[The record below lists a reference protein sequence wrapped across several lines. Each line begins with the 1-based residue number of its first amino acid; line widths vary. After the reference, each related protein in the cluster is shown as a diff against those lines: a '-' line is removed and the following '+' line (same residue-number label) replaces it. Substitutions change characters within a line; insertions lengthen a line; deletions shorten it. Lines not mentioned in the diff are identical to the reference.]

1 VRPDPSPG
9 RGIELEAIYS
19 ALHRAYGPQNWW
31 PAQTEFEI
39 AVGAILVQRT
49 SWRNAE
55 LALEAL
61 RSRGLLEP
69 SRLKKLSHSQLS
81 ALVRSSGFARAK
93 AAYLLD
99 LSHFVIDNCGIDSLR
114 KRPTVQLRS
123 DLLQIHGIGPETA
136 DSILLYLFNRAAW
149 VVDAYATRMFTRLS
163 GEVFDSSRQRQLMRP
178 WAESGRTSDMQELHA
193 LIVAHAKAHC
203 RSRARCEGCPLETEC
218 EFPRRGGGAAKI

>member
-1 VRPDPSPG
+1 MRPDPSHG
-9 RGIELEAIYS
+9 REIEIEAIYS
-19 ALHRAYGPQNWW
+19 TLHRAYGPQNWW

-61 RSRGLLEP
+61 RSRDLLEP
-69 SRLKKLSHSQLS
+69 SRLAELSHSQLS

-93 AAYLLD
+93 AAYLLE
-99 LSHFVIDNCGIDSLR
+99 LSRFVVDNAGIESLR
-114 KRPTVQLRS
+114 QRPTVQLRS

-136 DSILLYLFNRAAW
+136 DSILLYLFDRAAW
-149 VVDAYATRMFTRLS
+149 VVDAYATRMLTRFS

-178 WAESGRTSDMQELHA
+178 WAEAGRTSDMQELHA

-203 RSRARCEGCPLETEC
+203 RSRARCEGCPLEPEC
-218 EFPRRGGGAAKI
+218 DFPQRSGYVAEI